1 VPSQQSE
8 PVATELA
15 LALDEELTRLPERY
29 RSALVL
35 CCLEGKS
42 GEEAARQL
50 GRPVGTIWYQLSRGR
65 ELLRGRL
72 ASRGIAVSIPALV
85 AFLAGQA
92 SAASIPTTLAGSTLQ
107 GAVLVAASKSAAE
120 LGVSA
125 SVQTLLHGMLQS
137 MLFTK
142 LKIGAAFLAA
152 ILAVTGTVSVVA
164 FREAPQSTPPN
175 PAGEK
180 RIVAYFAEWSVYDR
194 NFHVA
199 NVPADKLTHVNY
211 AFAKISDAG
220 ECTLFDKYAA
230 VEKTYPGDKEDGSQH
245 GNFRQL
251 QLLKEKHPHLKTLLS
266 VGGWTLS
273 GPFSDAAR
281 TAESRAKLAK
291 SCVQVMTRYGF
302 DGLDIDWEYPVS
314 GGLESNKTRP
324 EDKQNYTL
332 LLTELR
338 KQLDAQGE
346 TDRKRY
352 LLTIAAPAGPANI
365 ANFELDKLAPLLD
378 WFNLMA
384 YDFHGGWSARTN
396 FAAPLYVASAD
407 PAPDGTPERKYS
419 VDHAVKAYIAAG
431 VPRTKIV
438 VGMPFYAR
446 GWGGVGKANNGLY
459 QAHAR
464 ELPKGTWEQGVWD
477 YKDLSANYIGKFKR
491 YWNDEA
497 KAPWLYDAD
506 KGVMIT
512 YDDPES
518 LRIKAE
524 YVRAEGLGGAMIWE
538 LSGDDRGSSLL
549 KAIRDGLELK

>member
-1 VPSQQSE
+1 
-8 PVATELA
+8 
-15 LALDEELTRLPERY
+15 
-29 RSALVL
+29 
-35 CCLEGKS
+35 
-42 GEEAARQL
+42 
-50 GRPVGTIWYQLSRGR
+50 
-65 ELLRGRL
+65 
-72 ASRGIAVSIPALV
+72 V
-85 AFLAGQA
+85 AF
-92 SAASIPTTLAGSTLQ
+92 
-107 GAVLVAASKSAAE
+107 K
-120 LGVSA
+120 
-125 SVQTLLHGMLQS
+125 
-137 MLFTK
+137 
-142 LKIGAAFLAA
+142 
-152 ILAVTGTVSVVA
+152 
-164 FREAPQSTPPN
+164 EAPQSTPPN
-175 PAGEK
+175 TAGEK

-199 NVPADKLTHVNY
+199 NAPADKLTHVNY

-230 VEKTYPGDKEDGSQH
+230 VEKTYPGDKEDGSLH

-273 GPFSDAAR
+273 GPFSDVAR

-291 SCVQVMTRYGF
+291 SCVQVMTRYSF

-338 KQLDAQGE
+338 KQLDTQGE

-365 ANFELDKLAPLLD
+365 ANFELDKMAPLLD
-378 WFNLMA
+378 WLNLMA
-384 YDFHGGWSARTN
+384 YDFHGGWSAKTN
-396 FAAPLYVASAD
+396 FAAPLYLASAD

-446 GWGGVGKANNGLY
+446 GWGGVGKVNNGLY

-497 KAPWLYDAD
+497 KAPWLFDAD

-538 LSGDDRGSSLL
+538 LSGDDKESSLL
-549 KAIRDGLELK
+549 KAIRAGLELK